1 MSLHD
6 LPKSAKRVFLSKLQS
21 LAETLYS
28 RGDSTS
34 HDDSWAN
41 SRSYLWG
48 FAEAGKT
55 LHLVESE
62 EIQSVIDDAHL
73 RVFGEGRLERIER
86 LKPISENNSE
96 IDWDAFDSP
105 TYERKQSS

>member
-1 MSLHD
+1 MSSHD
-6 LPKSAKRVFLSKLQS
+6 LPMSAKRVFLSKLQS
-21 LAETLYS
+21 LAENLYS

-34 HDDSWAN
+34 HDDSWAKLRN
-41 SRSYLWG
+41 YLWG

-55 LHLVESE
+55 LRLVESN
-62 EIQSVIDDAHL
+62 EIQSVIDEAHL
-73 RVFGEGRLERIER
+73 KVFGEGRLERIER

-105 TYERKQSS
+105 TYERKRLS

>member
-1 MSLHD
+1 MSSHD

-21 LAETLYS
+21 LAENLYS

-34 HDDSWAN
+34 HDDSWAKLRN
-41 SRSYLWG
+41 YLWG

-55 LHLVESE
+55 LRLVESN
-62 EIQSVIDDAHL
+62 EIQSVIDEAHL
-73 RVFGEGRLERIER
+73 KVFGEGRLERIER

-105 TYERKQSS
+105 TYERRRLS